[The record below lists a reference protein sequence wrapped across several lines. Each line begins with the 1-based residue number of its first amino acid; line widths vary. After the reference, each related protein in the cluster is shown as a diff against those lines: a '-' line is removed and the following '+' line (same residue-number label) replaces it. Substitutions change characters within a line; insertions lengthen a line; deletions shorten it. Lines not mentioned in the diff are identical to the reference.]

1 MSGAGVGRES
11 DARPVFSCVRCGDP
25 GAYRRRMFGRGFKLF
40 TLFGIPVYLD
50 VSFFIIVPL
59 FAWLLS
65 SSLPVYGEAVNLG
78 EQTRQAFDLT
88 QNADG
93 GYDVGRSGL
102 AFVFGALVTL
112 GLYASVLVHE
122 FGHALTAKRF
132 GVKTER
138 VTLWFL
144 GGIASFER
152 MPRQPGA
159 EAIVRRRRAADE
171 FRGRGRAVAGRPPV
185 ARRPV
190 RVAARRPHAVGGQP
204 GAGRS
209 STCCPRSRST
219 AGGFCGRCSRW
230 GCPTSARRRSV
241 RQSASSLHFL
251 LGLSAFFT
259 GSLFAVAIAI
269 FIWLAVNAETRQ
281 SVVETLLKGV
291 RVGDLMVRDVETMSP
306 DAPAAGLFDEMI
318 RRRHLGFPVVDAD
331 RRVLGVIGLRD
342 LTEPPPPGASVA
354 DVMHTQMCVMPPA
367 APAQAAFDEMG
378 RRGFARCVVADDE
391 GKLVGLLTKA
401 DLMRLIQVR
410 TAATAAASMARSD

>member
-1 MSGAGVGRES
+1 
-11 DARPVFSCVRCGDP
+11 
-25 GAYRRRMFGRGFKLF
+25 MFGRGFKLF

-65 SSLPVYGEAVNLG
+65 SSLPVYGEAVHLG
-78 EQTRQAFDLT
+78 EQTRRAFELT
-88 QNADG
+88 KNADG
-93 GYDVGRSGL
+93 GSDVGRPGL

-132 GVKTER
+132 GVKTDR

-159 EAIVRRRRAADE
+159 EAIVAIVGPLVS
-171 FRGRGRAVAGRPPV
+171 FAVAGVLWLV
-185 ARRPV
+185 ALASPGDLFGWQLVV
-190 RVAARRPHAVGGQP
+190 RTLSVINLVLAIFNLLPAIPLDGGRVLRSLLALGMPYVRATAISATISKFLAV
-204 GAGRS
+204 
-209 STCCPRSRST
+209 
-219 AGGFCGRCSRW
+219 
-230 GCPTSARRRSV
+230 
-241 RQSASSLHFL
+241 L

-259 GSLFAVAIAI
+259 GSLFAVAIAV

-331 RRVLGVIGLRD
+331 RRVLGVVGLRD
-342 LTEPPPPGASVA
+342 LTEAPPAGATVG
-354 DVMHTQMCVMPPA
+354 DVMHTQMCVMPPEA
-367 APAQAAFDEMG
+367 AAQAAFDEMG
-378 RRGFARCVVADDE
+378 RRGFARCVVAGGD
-391 GKLVGLLTKA
+391 GKLIGLLTKS

-410 TAATAAASMARSD
+410 TAATAAASMNHSQ

>member
-1 MSGAGVGRES
+1 
-11 DARPVFSCVRCGDP
+11 
-25 GAYRRRMFGRGFKLF
+25 MFGRGFKLF

-93 GYDVGRSGL
+93 GYAVGRSGL

-159 EAIVRRRRAADE
+159 EAIVAIVGPLTS
-171 FRGRGRAVAGRPPV
+171 FAVAGVLWLIALVSPGDLFGWQLV
-185 ARRPV
+185 V
-190 RVAARRPHAVGGQP
+190 RTLSVINLVLAIFNLLPAIPLDGGRVLRSLLALGMPYVRATAISAAISKFLAV
-204 GAGRS
+204 
-209 STCCPRSRST
+209 
-219 AGGFCGRCSRW
+219 
-230 GCPTSARRRSV
+230 
-241 RQSASSLHFL
+241 L

-259 GSLFAVAIAI
+259 GSLFAVAIAV

-291 RVGDLMVRDVETMSP
+291 RVGDLMVRDVETVSP
-306 DAPAAGLFDEMI
+306 EMPAAGLFDEMI

-331 RRVLGVIGLRD
+331 RRILGVVGLRD
-342 LTEPPPPGASVA
+342 LTETPPAGATVA
-354 DVMHTQMCVMPPA
+354 DVMHTQLCVMPPA

-378 RRGFARCVVADDE
+378 RRGFMRCVVAEAD
-391 GKLVGLLTKA
+391 GRLLGLLTKS
-401 DLMRLIQVR
+401 DLMRLIRVR
-410 TAATAAASMARSD
+410 TAATAAASMAQADDARYDGPAPSPRATA